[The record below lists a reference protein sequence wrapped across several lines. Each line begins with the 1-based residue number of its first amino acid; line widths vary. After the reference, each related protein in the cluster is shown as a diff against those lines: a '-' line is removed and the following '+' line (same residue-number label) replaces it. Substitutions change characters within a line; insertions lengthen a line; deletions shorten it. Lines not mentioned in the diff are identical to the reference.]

1 MSDLFKLKQWL
12 TLENATKHLS
22 SIFNEIVN
30 DYDILRFALDGHLI
44 LSTNIINGADAKKYR
59 LCTLE
64 NVPKYEMPFKEE
76 LKILALPMSDG
87 TFLEKEDKVICING
101 IYDLVMLGNERLDIE
116 QEYQMLTNG
125 FKVELVCIEG
135 TYLKHPETEI
145 MYELQ
150 DHFKDD
156 SESMKDER
164 NYYPAG
170 GLPKDSVLV
179 VRKDAVLKFVE
190 LSKCKKLSKPSV
202 KFMEVRN
209 EIENQ
214 LYLNCFEINFWLRL
228 DFWTKSKQHF
238 YFVT

>member
-1 MSDLFKLKQWL
+1 
-12 TLENATKHLS
+12 
-22 SIFNEIVN
+22 
-30 DYDILRFALDGHLI
+30 
-44 LSTNIINGADAKKYR
+44 
-59 LCTLE
+59 
-64 NVPKYEMPFKEE
+64 MPFNEE

-214 LYLNCFEINFWLRL
+214 LYLNCFEISFWLRL